1 MCPFF
6 YLKNVNRRKQ
16 AGAELCQSRVMLD
29 VIVEVVVKVGI
40 EAVIKIGIQL
50 LLRLGGWVNGWLEN
64 WRVMLISTKIVVK
77 VAVEVEMCN
86 NKNIIPKAVFICQQK
101 LVNGLIK

>member
-1 MCPFF
+1 M
-6 YLKNVNRRKQ
+6 
-16 AGAELCQSRVMLD
+16 
-29 VIVEVVVKVGI
+29 
-40 EAVIKIGIQL
+40 
-50 LLRLGGWVNGWLEN
+50 NGWLEN

-86 NKNIIPKAVFICQQK
+86 NKNIISKAVFICQQK